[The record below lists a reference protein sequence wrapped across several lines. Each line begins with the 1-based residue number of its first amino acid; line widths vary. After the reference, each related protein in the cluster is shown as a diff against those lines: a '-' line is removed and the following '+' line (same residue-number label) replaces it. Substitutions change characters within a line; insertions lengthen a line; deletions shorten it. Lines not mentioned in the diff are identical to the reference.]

1 MPKYTLY
8 GDGIHDD
15 TPAIQEL
22 IDSGVCE
29 VELPAPSVC
38 YLISKPI
45 IIPSSFKLKLPRFA
59 HIKLMD
65 GANCFM
71 LQNKFTPKP
80 AKRLN
85 EDFGDVEKAF
95 WWYCDEFSANKE
107 DICHDFEI
115 EGGIWDFNN
124 MNQDPNPIQT
134 RTFDERHY
142 NGNCMVFYNVR
153 NFKLSNMTLK
163 DPSNFAITLDTAS
176 YFTVENI
183 TFDFNFGNPYAL
195 NMDGVHLNGNCHYGT
210 IKNLKGACYDDLIA
224 LNAHEGSGGD
234 ITNIVV
240 DGIFAENCHSAVRFL
255 TVRDKLQNIKIANV
269 YGTFYQ
275 YCVGFTKG
283 YPGEFT
289 GCFDAIVLENFHV
302 SKSKRLPV
310 QEMHMADKTYQ
321 FPLIWI
327 PGPRSIKT
335 LTIEHLHRRE
345 REVAAETIGIG
356 DDVTIERLILNDVSV
371 SSEIDGECPT
381 ITNDGKIQHLISNC
395 LSKND
400 LEGHGIVEV
409 FN

>member
-1 MPKYTLY
+1 MAKYTLY

-15 TPAIQEL
+15 TSAIQEM

-29 VELPAPSVC
+29 VDLPAPNVC
-38 YLISKPI
+38 YLISKPL
-45 IIPSSFKLKLPRFA
+45 IIPSNFKLKLPRFA
-59 HIKLMD
+59 TIKLMD

-71 LQNKFTPKP
+71 LMSKTVNKH

-85 EDFGDVEKAF
+85 EEFGDFEKAF
-95 WWYCDEFSANKE
+95 WWYCNEFSTDKE
-107 DICHDFEI
+107 DACHDFEI

-124 MNQDPNPIQT
+124 LNQDPNPIQT
-134 RTFDERHY
+134 HKFDDRHFV
-142 NGNCMVFYNVR
+142 GNIMLFYNVR
-153 NFKLSNMTLK
+153 NFKLSNLTLK
-163 DPSNFAITLDTAS
+163 DPTNFAVTLDTAS

-195 NMDGVHLNGNCHYGT
+195 NMDGIHLNGNCHYGV

-224 LNAHEGSGGD
+224 LNAHEGTGGD
-234 ITNIVV
+234 ITNILV
-240 DGIFAENCHSAVRFL
+240 DGIFAENCHSAVRLL
-255 TVRDKLQNIKIANV
+255 TVRDKVQNIKISNV

-302 SKSKRLPV
+302 SKSKRLPI
-310 QEMHMADKTYQ
+310 QEMHMGDKDFQ

-327 PGPRSIKT
+327 PGPRSVKN

-356 DDVTIERLILNDVSV
+356 DDVVIERLISNDVSV
-371 SSEIDGECPT
+371 LSEIDGDCPV
-381 ITNDGKIQHLISNC
+381 IVNDGKIKHFISDC
-395 LSKND
+395 LSAD
-400 LEGHGIVEV
+400 DIEGHGTIEI